1 VKRAKSDY
9 SIQTVTNA
17 LALLEA
23 FESAPSLGVSELS
36 RRLALHKNNVF
47 RLLATLEERGF
58 VEQEPGGDRYRLA
71 LRCLEL
77 GQAFVRSRNLL
88 REAQPLLDALAAEL
102 GESAHLAVLS
112 DFEVVHLAGAQP
124 DQLLL
129 AGLRVGRRLP
139 AHATALGKALLAF
152 SPEPL
157 RQAYDAQVVSAGLAA
172 RTSATLTDR
181 AKLLE
186 HLHAVAS
193 RGVALDL
200 EECERGV
207 ACAAAPV
214 VDGTGRLVAAI
225 SVSGPSSR
233 LVEDALAGP
242 VARRV
247 AACADTLSAR
257 LGCAAA
263 LARGSLLA

>member
-1 VKRAKSDY
+1 MKRAKSDY

-23 FESAPSLGVSELS
+23 FENEASLGVSELS

-58 VEQEPGGDRYRLA
+58 VEQEPGGDRYRLS

-77 GQAFVRSRNLL
+77 GGAFVRSRRLL
-88 REAQPLLDALAAEL
+88 REAQPLLDTLASEL
-102 GESAHLAVLS
+102 GESAHLAALS
-112 DFEVVHLAGAQP
+112 GFQVVHLAGAQS
-124 DQLLL
+124 DQLLV
-129 AGLRVGRRLP
+129 AGMRIGRRLP

-152 SPEPL
+152 SPEAL
-157 RQAYDAQVVSAGLAA
+157 RHAYDEHVVSGGLVP

-181 AKLLE
+181 MKLLE
-186 HLHAVAS
+186 ELHAVAS

-207 ACAAAPV
+207 VCVAAPV

-225 SVSGPSSR
+225 SISGPRAR
-233 LVEDALAGP
+233 LTEEALAGP
-242 VARRV
+242 VARHV
-247 AACADTLSAR
+247 AGCADSLSAR
-257 LGCAAA
+257 LGSSAA
-263 LARGSLLA
+263 LARGGLVA